1 MPQGH
6 PGSRPE
12 CSADGCAMPH
22 KAHGLCQNHYRQAK
36 RRAAGLLRALVHDG
50 QKFCARC
57 KTVQPTESFGARSDG
72 HWHTHCSTCRPRVT
86 AERRVVSR
94 YNISAQRWRELCEA
108 GCAVCGSR
116 DRLCVDHDHSCC
128 PGGTSCGECVR
139 GVLCTPCNTAE
150 GMLGSDP
157 DRVLALA
164 AYILTNRNVL
174 AREAFQ

>member
-1 MPQGH
+1 MPRGR
-6 PGSRPE
+6 PGRDV
-12 CSADGCAMPH
+12 CSTEGCGLPH

-36 RRAAGLLRALVHDG
+36 RLARGLGCSFVRDER
-50 QKFCARC
+50 KFCTRC
-57 KTVQPTESFGARSDG
+57 ETTRPVEDFGFRSNG
-72 HWHTHCSTCRPRVT
+72 RCHTHCSACRPEVT

-94 YNISAQRWRELCEA
+94 YNITVGQWHELRKG

-128 PGGTSCGECVR
+128 PGDTSCGECVR
-139 GVLCTPCNTAE
+139 GVLCAPCNAAE

-157 DRVLALA
+157 GRALALA

-174 AREAFQ
+174 SREAFQ